1 MTKLACIV
9 LAACTTPTLDG
20 VLVSGDITTPGTPL
34 ANVSIYTVHADGTA
48 KTMLTGPGNQYP
60 SWTPDG
66 RIIFVSNR
74 SGAPQIWIMDADGA
88 NAAQIGDLSSLGA
101 ITELGRVQQ
110 ATTGLIAFKSTGD
123 GIWLMDGDGAHLRQV
138 V

>member
-34 ANVSIYTVHADGTA
+34 ADVSIYTVHADGTH
-48 KTMLTGPGNQYP
+48 KTVLTGLGNQYP

-88 NAAQIGDLSSLGA
+88 NPAQLGDISSIGTIS
-101 ITELGRVQQ
+101 ELTRVQM
-110 ATTGLIAFKSTGD
+110 ATTGLVAFKSSGD
-123 GIWLMDGDGAHLRQV
+123 GIWLMNSDGSS
-138 V
+138 